1 MFVFSFGD
9 MGSHTLLIDALNL
22 VSVGKGPLTSSL
34 GLVVVEIS
42 LEAGSIGIAPQAFDH
57 LASAPVTH
65 VLFACLEE
73 NESSLSFLA
82 ALDPRAG
89 VNVLVDVL
97 HDTLTVT
104 LAALPVAVV
113 NANTGVD
120 LFSNSVLL
128 VV

>member
-65 VLFACLEE
+65 VLFSCLKE

-82 ALDPRAG
+82 PLNPGAG

-97 HDTLTVT
+97 HDTFTVS
-104 LAALPVAVV
+104 LATLPVAVV
-113 NANTGVD
+113 HANTGVG

-128 VV
+128 VA